1 MDNRGDKRRMIK
13 WNYIWRHL
21 RELTQRLMGRKP
33 SRQPFLITAHDK
45 YVRYFFERLIELGFS
60 PNYFAYYDKDEI
72 YNLRRLKFKEG
83 ELWQEHIRIF
93 QDEIRGHFEIS
104 YEEDT
109 QRHISGETIK
119 PLSSNLT
126 GAIKRMV
133 E

>member
-1 MDNRGDKRRMIK
+1 MIK

-21 RELTQRLMGRKP
+21 RELTQKLMGKNIGRG
-33 SRQPFLITAHDK
+33 RFLITPYNISSPPYRMLTD
-45 YVRYFFERLIELGFS
+45 LGFQ
-60 PNYFAYYDKDEI
+60 PNYFAYYEKGELF
-72 YNLRRLKFKEG
+72 NLRRLKWVKSR
-83 ELWQEHIRIF
+83 LWQEHVRIF
-93 QDEIRGHFEIS
+93 PNEIRGHFEIS

-119 PLSSNLT
+119 PLSPGLI

>member
-1 MDNRGDKRRMIK
+1 MIK
-13 WNYIWRHL
+13 FNYIWRHL
-21 RELTQRLMGRKP
+21 RELTQKLMGKNIGRGRFFICTDEGVELENRDYVFAP
-33 SRQPFLITAHDK
+33 LIK
-45 YVRYFFERLIELGFS
+45 LGFQ
-60 PNYFAYYDKDEI
+60 PNYFAYYEKGEI
-72 YNLRRLKFKEG
+72 YNLRRLKLIG
-83 ELWQEHIRIF
+83 VELWQEHIRIF